1 MSTRP
6 PYVMT
11 PVPARQEDRD
21 RLAAD
26 LTSWP
31 QARPALRPHTEALVS
46 LLHHGADAEIV
57 TLSGDG
63 QLLAALY
70 LVREPRLSTWD
81 IPTGAEPSLLLC
93 HLAKSPNA
101 PVGEPI
107 LRLVTLWATD
117 FAARTGKRWVRG
129 ELLLP
134 TGSPANK
141 LLALAQDT
149 GWGHEKTTSTPGGH
163 LSLVQCRAEPHPNQD
178 LFLHCQVPIVPAS
191 ANPTVARP

>member
-11 PVPARQEDRD
+11 PVPAGQEDRD

-31 QARPALRPHTEALVS
+31 QERPALRPHTEALVN
-46 LLHHGADAEIV
+46 LLHHGGGAEIV

-63 QLLAALY
+63 QLLAALH

-81 IPTGAEPSLLLC
+81 VPAGAEPSLLLC
-93 HLAKSPNA
+93 HLAKSPDA

-129 ELLLP
+129 EVLLS
-134 TGSPANK
+134 TGSPPNR
-141 LLALAQDT
+141 LLSLAQDT

-163 LSLVQCRAEPHPNQD
+163 LALMQCRAELHPNQD
-178 LFLHCQVPIVPAS
+178 VFLHCQVPTVTAPAD
-191 ANPTVARP
+191 PTVARP